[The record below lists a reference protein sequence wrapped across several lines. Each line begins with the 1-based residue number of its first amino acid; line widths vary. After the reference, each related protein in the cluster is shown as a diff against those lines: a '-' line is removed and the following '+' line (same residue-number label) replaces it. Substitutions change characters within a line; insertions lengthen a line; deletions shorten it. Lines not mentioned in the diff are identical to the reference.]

1 MKGRNSSAVAIFI
14 GALLIVIFV
23 VGMIVDR
30 NPAALTQKYRYN
42 LALEQF
48 GAFCAGVWLPAGI
61 IGTATGTNDR
71 TYGSEVR
78 DDTAFVVTS
87 GISGWAIP
95 FKTGCRSEIV
105 VIRVRGEG

>member
-48 GAFCAGVWLPAGI
+48 GAFCSGVWLPAGI
-61 IGTATGTNDR
+61 IGIPL
-71 TYGSEVR
+71 
-78 DDTAFVVTS
+78 FL
-87 GISGWAIP
+87 ISLLVSLARE
-95 FKTGCRSEIV
+95 KKKDK
-105 VIRVRGEG
+105 